1 MDESI
6 SVDITIVS
14 EKEFNL
20 LQDILDIENNRLAI
34 GMVIRGEP
42 YIVANEDLFNLDEN
56 IQYLILSKEAAFA
69 LGDATTEEEANQ
81 WIFNGLNSASKEI
94 LEGLR
99 LKTSC

>member
-42 YIVANEDLFNLDEN
+42 YIVAHEDLFNLDEN

-81 WIFNGLNSASKEI
+81 WIFNGLNSESKEI
-94 LEGLR
+94 LEGVR